1 MRADKIIV
9 LGDLNFRVERKYTDA
24 ISALDRILSLRK
36 DFEMDE
42 A

>member
-1 MRADKIIV
+1 MRTDKIIL

-24 ISALDRILSLRK
+24 VSALERILSLRK
-36 DFEMDE
+36 DFELDE